1 MASVREVYN
10 ALKDIANKDQR
21 GFVTPSQFNA
31 FAPIAQ
37 MNVFN
42 SIFNKLGTAAMMRRR
57 NIDPGRDKSLGK
69 QAKEDLSLFSKSSGA
84 IARTSGAHFTKPA
97 DLARVITVKTF
108 GSILMDVS
116 SSVTIPVEYDE
127 EKLEYI
133 INSNLSKP
141 TEDAPVAFLNDEVM
155 VFPESIN
162 KISMRYY
169 KQPEG
174 LLATTGARTA
184 SLPKFGFTVVN
195 NKEVYDAAT
204 SIDFELPEHYTPE
217 LIEEMA
223 RLIGVNLRDISITN
237 YAEGQKQK
245 R

>member
-37 MNVFN
+37 TNVFN
-42 SIFNKLGTAAMMRRR
+42 NIFNKLGNAEAMRRR
-57 NIDPGRDKSLGK
+57 GIDPGRDKSLGK
-69 QAKEDLSLFSKSSGA
+69 QVKEDLSLFSKTSGA
-84 IARTSGAHFTKPA
+84 ITRTVGSHFAKPD
-97 DLARVITVKTF
+97 DLSRIITVKTF

-127 EKLEYI
+127 EKLEYVL
-133 INSNLSKP
+133 NSNLSKP
-141 TEDAPVAFLNDEVM
+141 TEDSPVAFLDDEVM
-155 VFPESIN
+155 VFPDSIK
-162 KISMRYY
+162 KISVRYY

-184 SLPKFGFTVVN
+184 SMPKFGFTVTN
-195 NKEVYDAAT
+195 NKEVYTAST
-204 SIDFELPEHYTPE
+204 SVDFELPEHYIPE
-217 LIEEMA
+217 LVEEMA
-223 RLIGVNLRDISITN
+223 RLIGVNLRDASIYN

>member
-21 GFVTPSQFNA
+21 GFVTPAQFNA

-37 MNVFN
+37 SN
-42 SIFNKLGTAAMMRRR
+42 IFNRLFTKLSNIEALRRR
-57 NIDPGRDKSLGK
+57 GIDPGRDKSLAK
-69 QAKEDLSLFSKSSGA
+69 QIKEDLAMFSKSSGA
-84 IARTSGAHFTKPA
+84 ITRTSGSHFAKPD
-97 DLARVITVKTF
+97 DLSKIITVKTH

-133 INSNLSKP
+133 LKSNLSKP
-141 TEDAPVAFLNDEVM
+141 TEDNPVAFLDDEIM
-155 VFPESIN
+155 VFPDSIK
-162 KISMRYY
+162 KINVRYY

-174 LLATTGARTA
+174 LNASTGARTV
-184 SLPKFGFTVVN
+184 STPTFGFTTTN
-195 NKEVYDAAT
+195 NKEVYQAST
-204 SIDFELPEHYTPE
+204 SVDFELPEHYVPE
-217 LIEEMA
+217 IVEEMA
-223 RLIGVNLRDISITN
+223 RLIGVTLRDANIYN
-237 YAEGQKQK
+237 YAETQSQK